1 MRVQGC
7 KGASVQRVKMLGWRM
22 VLMAVCLLAFW
33 GNGQGQVI
41 YTVTNTY
48 LGVSMPSDTANFTVF
63 TTQGD
68 PANPFD
74 DNLALNDPVDTFW
87 VLRFH
92 DLPSVVGP
100 PILAPVTVR
109 LQGASG
115 GAGLVTF
122 GLNLVRPNSDT
133 QLYARWLVFAPP
145 FQTRPDNTIEPALF
159 VEREITLLGDSVE
172 IRLRLTGNDNNTRR
186 ISVGFVLDP
195 GFNAPANPSLPTAG
209 PFFVPSHPA
218 INRDAEFVTDLPP
231 FWIYTPGF
239 AEFSLRGT
247 VMLPEASPP
256 RRILFALAPNLGSA
270 FSGYGF
276 DYRPDPF
283 TNFSALNAD
292 SAVGMY
298 WDAVTVGPGVSREF
312 VVVFGLNRAFGDY
325 RRPYSLTALSVPPLS
340 VQLGDDPFT
349 PEVETAFVSPN
360 PFPVTASVYNASS
373 EPLSGVSLTVTL
385 PTGFTLAP
393 GEVPTKGVAT
403 VPPNGEQQVTWQVR
417 VDPNQ
422 VTGRAEL
429 VVTASAPVGGN
440 RQVQVPVLVPALPV
454 RALTAGLYM
463 LGFPFAFTNPEPA
476 AALGLSPAE
485 FLLAH
490 YDPLRQRYLIYRQDA
505 ELNRLEQGRGYWL
518 RLLTDRPQG
527 NPLTLQGTLP
537 VNLDAPITVPLKQG
551 WNQLANPFP
560 VAILLGGLQI
570 LQGNSVVPIPFDQA
584 VNQGLVRGTLFVWRP
599 DPNLPP
605 FGGEYQV
612 LPNRYDTLLLPWQ
625 GFWLFST
632 IDGALLFSPPS
643 FIGTLQTRLARQG
656 TREKGRGTQDVLL
669 YPTPSDGWQIRLQAE
684 SASGRDAITW
694 LGVSRQASKGID
706 LLDAPKPP
714 PVPGGLWVYSVVA
727 SGRSSVPLSM
737 DWRPPSPQVVWLLEV
752 VNPSGGQVR
761 LRFDGLSQVP
771 RSIALFLVDP
781 ETHQRWSLRS
791 TPALT
796 LSTQPNQPKRLQVIA
811 LQADQMTLRI
821 QGLRTVRLRGR
832 GAHIE
837 FAVTQPS
844 QVSVQVRTLTGRI
857 VWETALMATP
867 NTRQRVF
874 WDGQGTFAAPLPNAM
889 PYLVVVQAVGDDGQ
903 RAQAHA
909 LLR

>member
-1 MRVQGC
+1 
-7 KGASVQRVKMLGWRM
+7 M
-22 VLMAVCLLAFW
+22 VLTAVCLLAFG

-74 DNLALNDPVDTFW
+74 DNLAINDPVDTFW

-92 DLPSVVGP
+92 DLPSVVGI
-100 PILAPVTVR
+100 PILAPATVR

-115 GAGLVTF
+115 GAGSVTF
-122 GLNLVRPNSDT
+122 VLNLAQSNSDT

-145 FQTRPDNTIEPALF
+145 FQFLPTQEPALF

-172 IRLRLTGNDNNTRR
+172 IRLRLTGNDNATRL

-195 GFNAPANPSLPTAG
+195 GFNPRATPSLLTAG
-209 PFFVPSHPA
+209 PFFVPTHPP
-218 INRDAEFVTDLPP
+218 INSDTEFVRSLPD
-231 FWIYTPGF
+231 FWVYTPGF
-239 AEFSLRGT
+239 SDLSLRGT
-247 VMLPEASPP
+247 VMLPDALPP
-256 RRILFALAPNLGSA
+256 HRLLFALMPNLGSA

-276 DYRPDPF
+276 DYSPNPF
-283 TNFSALNAD
+283 SDFSALTAD
-292 SAVGMY
+292 SGVGVY
-298 WDAVTVGPGVSREF
+298 WDAVTVGPRVSREF

-325 RRPYSLTALSVPPLS
+325 RRPYSLMAQSVSSLT
-340 VQLGDDPFT
+340 VELGDDPFT
-349 PEVETAFVSPN
+349 PEVETAFLSPN
-360 PFPVTASVYNASS
+360 PFPVKASVYNASS

-393 GEVPTKGVAT
+393 GEVPTKSVAT

-537 VNLDAPITVPLKQG
+537 VSLDAPIIVPLKQG

-560 VAILLGGLQI
+560 VALLMGGLQI
-570 LQGNSVVPIPFDQA
+570 LQGTSVVPIPFDRA
-584 VNQGLVRGTLFVWRP
+584 VRQGLVRGTLFVWRP
-599 DPNLPP
+599 DPTLLP

-656 TREKGRGTQDVLL
+656 TGEKGRGTQDVLL
-669 YPTPSDGWQIRLQAE
+669 YPTLSDGWQIRLQAE

-714 PVPGGLWVYSVVA
+714 PAPGGLWVYSVMP

-737 DWRPPSPQVVWLLEV
+737 DFRPPSPQVVWLLEV

-791 TPALT
+791 TPTLT

-821 QGLRTVRLRGR
+821 QGLRAVRLRGR

-903 RAQAHA
+903 RAQAHI